1 MTRGTDNK
9 RIYNLIL
16 LLVHNTLT
24 VIIFQYYLHTI
35 KTFLMIDLL

>member
-16 LLVHNTLT
+16 LLVHNALA
-24 VIIFQYYLHTI
+24 VIIFHYYLHTI
-35 KTFLMIDLL
+35 KTSLMKDLL